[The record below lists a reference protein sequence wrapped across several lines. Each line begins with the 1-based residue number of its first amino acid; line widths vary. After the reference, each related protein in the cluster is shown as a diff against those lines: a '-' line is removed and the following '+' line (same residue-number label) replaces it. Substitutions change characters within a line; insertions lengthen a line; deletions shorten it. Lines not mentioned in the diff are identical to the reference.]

1 MTKSRVFVF
10 VATLTTFLLVAC
22 KPSVP
27 SQYIAPDELEEVL
40 YDYYVSQA
48 MADVKND
55 DGRMGYHRR
64 MYFLAVLKK
73 HGLTEAEFDSS
84 MVYYYRR
91 ADYLRKIYSHLQER
105 MEREVSGTT
114 VTSVVHKYRI
124 GGDTADIWRDKRA
137 TMLCPSIPYNRY
149 DFELKA
155 DTSFR
160 KGDSYLL
167 TFNTDF
173 LYQSGSKDATVCVA
187 VKYENDS
194 IATFYQNVTFS
205 GLAQLRIPP
214 EKNEKVRNMRGFFYL
229 DRGRDESST
238 LKLMFLNNIQ
248 FLRMRSQKE
257 SVSKGDTISQ
267 QTTPKDSLGVK
278 KIPMIQPQSMPPQQ
292 LHKRDDIKKAQIDKH
307 IMPKEEKRL

>member
-124 GGDTADIWRDKRA
+124 GGDTADI
-137 TMLCPSIPYNRY
+137 
-149 DFELKA
+149 
-155 DTSFR
+155 
-160 KGDSYLL
+160 
-167 TFNTDF
+167 
-173 LYQSGSKDATVCVA
+173 
-187 VKYENDS
+187 
-194 IATFYQNVTFS
+194 
-205 GLAQLRIPP
+205 
-214 EKNEKVRNMRGFFYL
+214 
-229 DRGRDESST
+229 
-238 LKLMFLNNIQ
+238 
-248 FLRMRSQKE
+248 
-257 SVSKGDTISQ
+257 
-267 QTTPKDSLGVK
+267 
-278 KIPMIQPQSMPPQQ
+278 
-292 LHKRDDIKKAQIDKH
+292 
-307 IMPKEEKRL
+307 